1 MYYSKAPHWLTSCNL
16 LSTCPLEARPGCHLN
31 ISFGYTSVMPIAA
44 PKKKRSLLPL
54 LTVLFLF
61 SYGLM
66 TVLIVEQGSAIQ
78 AQRNLI
84 KVLMRDSTELWA
96 AKGKAIGDQQ
106 MAQAQAKENIRA
118 NAPSTQTP
126 STQAQTP
133 SSQVQSNQI
142 PSNQAPSTQAAPQH
156 RSQSHAGKIAKPNA
170 EVPPVPASDLV
181 DRRRALST
189 I

>member
-1 MYYSKAPHWLTSCNL
+1 
-16 LSTCPLEARPGCHLN
+16 
-31 ISFGYTSVMPIAA
+31 MPIELQKIEV

-78 AQRNLI
+78 QQRNLI

-96 AKGKAIGDQQ
+96 AKGKAITDKQ
-106 MAQAQAKENIRA
+106 MADAQTQTQGQVPSAKT
-118 NAPSTQTP
+118 PSSQTQTP
-126 STQAQTP
+126 STQ
-133 SSQVQSNQI
+133 I
-142 PSNQAPSTQAAPQH
+142 PLTQAPSTQAVPQH
-156 RSQSHAGKIAKPNA
+156 RSQSHGGKVAKPQTQA
-170 EVPPVPASDLV
+170 PPVPASDLV
-181 DRRRALST
+181 DQRRALHT

>member
-1 MYYSKAPHWLTSCNL
+1 M
-16 LSTCPLEARPGCHLN
+16 
-31 ISFGYTSVMPIAA
+31 
-44 PKKKRSLLPL
+44 

-84 KVLMRDSTELWA
+84 KILMRDSTELWA
-96 AKGKAIGDQQ
+96 AKGKALGDQQ
-106 MAQAQAKENIRA
+106 MAQAEAKARG
-118 NAPSTQTP
+118 S
-126 STQAQTP
+126 STQAQAPSVHTP
-133 SSQVQSNQI
+133 SSQV
-142 PSNQAPSTQAAPQH
+142 PSQAPSTQAPSTQAPSTQAAPQH
-156 RSQSHAGKIAKPNA
+156 RSQSHAGKLAKPDT
-170 EVPPVPASDLV
+170 ELPPVPASDLV